1 MENPGEAALQKHA
14 EEEFLEAKSSVTM
27 QESYCSL
34 CFPSINL
41 WHTKQEPKSLVL
53 HHVGQRKFFHW
64 LSGTAAA
71 AAAANRGEIIRFER
85 RQEGSASPQANKIL
99 DLKSLLLHK

>member
-27 QESYCSL
+27 QESYCCL
-34 CFPSINL
+34 RFPNISL

-53 HHVGQRKFFHW
+53 HHVGQRQFFHR
-64 LSGTAAA
+64 LSGIA
-71 AAAANRGEIIRFER
+71 AAAANRGEIIQFER
-85 RQEGSASPQANKIL
+85 RQEGSAFPQANKIL